1 MMPST
6 EVKKTLVQCD
16 FDGTVTEKDVS
27 FLLLDA
33 FADGDWRQLLA
44 QYQTGKISVNSF
56 NSRAFAMVKA
66 DRQTLLE
73 FAQGKVKIRAGFHKL
88 VTYCRQ
94 KGFKFVIVSNGMDFY
109 IKALLQDIG
118 IKDTEVFAARAKF
131 SPEGI
136 KTRYIGPDGSQLEDS
151 FKEAYT
157 RSFLDKGYRVV
168 YIGNGISDISPAK
181 QAHHIFA
188 TDALLAHCKKIRL
201 NCIPFN
207 DLDDVVRSLELLPP
221 G

>member
-1 MMPST
+1 
-6 EVKKTLVQCD
+6 
-16 FDGTVTEKDVS
+16 
-27 FLLLDA
+27 
-33 FADGDWRQLLA
+33 
-44 QYQTGKISVNSF
+44 
-56 NSRAFAMVKA
+56 MVKA

-118 IKDTEVFAARAKF
+118 IKDTEVFAAQARF

-136 KTRYIGPDGSQLEDS
+136 KTRYIGPDGSRLEDS

-168 YIGNGISDISPAK
+168 YIGNGISDISPAR

-188 TDALLAHCKKIRL
+188 TDALLAHCNKIRL
-201 NCIPFN
+201 DCIPFN